1 MGGII
6 LVYRLLALDIDG
18 TLLKSNHKIDRSTR
32 DAINYVKKK
41 GVYVTLATGR
51 NFPSAKKIAKDLKL
65 DSILITHNGALIA
78 NSIDEPLYENRISA
92 EKVRSVVKIVE
103 KYDAHIRLLHERYAL
118 GNQVQQKS
126 QLVAKM
132 TMGIGDPLFYPVTF
146 TEGLSEHLEE
156 KPMSVPKID
165 IQFFQNEE
173 KEEAYERLMEE
184 VEDIDIT
191 ASTRCSFEIVP
202 NAVSKASGLQFLGKQ
217 LGISMKEMVAI
228 GDFTNDIEMIRQ
240 AGLGVAMGNAPE
252 AVQNAADWVTRSN
265 DQHGVGY
272 MVREVFRRQMKMQI
286 EQPLE
291 H

>member
-1 MGGII
+1 M
-6 LVYRLLALDIDG
+6 
-18 TLLKSNHKIDRSTR
+18 
-32 DAINYVKKK
+32 KKK

-78 NSIDEPLYENRISA
+78 TSIDEPLYENRISA

-165 IQFFQNEE
+165 IQFFQQEE

-184 VEDIDIT
+184 VEGIDIT

-202 NAVSKASGLQFLGKQ
+202 TAVSKASGLQFLGKH